1 MQSDKYEQEG
11 FTIYESFFTQYEIEK
26 IRLNILKVFEPFTGP
41 NADDEKLISLF
52 NSDFESYVAST
63 KLCHQLPSIH
73 ALGTSDRMLEFIR
86 SKFNIEPVINTRPVL
101 LFSSRK
107 VAKHHFYWK
116 SKPHQDLAIMSGS
129 PDSIVTWIPLCDMRE
144 ELGFLEVVPESHKH
158 GVLEHKKNGPSL
170 EINQDLSDEVFV
182 PAKMK
187 IGDALFFSS
196 STIHRS
202 GTNVSENRIRLTVSY
217 RYDNMLNKDFINK
230 KYPAAFDYVMR
241 SQGT

>member
-1 MQSDKYEQEG
+1 MQLDKYREDG
-11 FTIYESFFTQYEIEK
+11 FIVCENFLTRDEILK
-26 IRLNILKVFEPFTGP
+26 IRANIMKVFEPFTGP
-41 NADDEKLISLF
+41 DVDDQKLINLF

-73 ALGTSDRMLEFIR
+73 ALGTSDRMIEFVR
-86 SKFNIEPVINTRPVL
+86 SRFDIEPVINTRPVL
-101 LFSSRK
+101 LFSSHK

-129 PDSIVTWIPLCDMRE
+129 PDSVVVWIPLCDMNE
-144 ELGFLEVVPESHKH
+144 ELGFLEVIPKSHKY

-170 EINQDLSDEVFV
+170 EINQDLPDEMFAA
-182 PAKMK
+182 AKMK

-202 GTNVSENRIRLTVSY
+202 GTNVSENIRLTVSY
-217 RYDNMLNKDFINK
+217 RYDNMLNEEFINK

-241 SQGT
+241 SQGA